1 MASQLNRDTN
11 IMREES
17 NRTVK
22 GAYKGHRRKQREIG
36 YKTREKHG
44 SKACVT
50 EATKYQICG
59 ERASGGAG
67 GGAERRQEVKFGVR
81 HY

>member
-1 MASQLNRDTN
+1 VLTKVIDGSKEKLDA
-11 IMREES
+11 
-17 NRTVK
+17 K
-22 GAYKGHRRKQREIG
+22 HAK
-36 YKTREKHG
+36 KHG

-50 EATKYQICG
+50 EATEYQICG

-67 GGAERRQEVKFGVR
+67 GRAGGGPERRQEVKFGVR

>member
-1 MASQLNRDTN
+1 MN

-36 YKTREKHG
+36 CKTREKHG

-50 EATKYQICG
+50 EATEYQICG

-67 GGAERRQEVKFGVR
+67 GRAGGGPERRQEVKFGVR